1 MNPLQLAGDRSCSLA
16 NSSYGNSSFRKLNPQ
31 HWRMRQRSS
40 LEEVDLQTL
49 NERLSKRAFAYGA
62 EGKTKLLST
71 DVNRELL
78 QVFC

>member
-1 MNPLQLAGDRSCSLA
+1 
-16 NSSYGNSSFRKLNPQ
+16 
-31 HWRMRQRSS
+31 MRQRSS

-62 EGKTKLLST
+62 EGKMKLLST